1 MKIGNIN
8 SITNATFIE
17 PNGNNTII
25 VHKNDC
31 VITFDMVEKDMNRL
45 LDELRNSK
53 EIEDS
58 EKEIIS
64 EAEKCVHNEDQVGLI
79 EKLKRLGK
87 KRLVLPWALPKALQV
102 VFFMNG
108 LSQTAFNVLSVH
120 AKI

>member
-87 KRLVLPWALPKALQV
+87 KTLGVALGIAESVAGSFLYEWFKS
-102 VFFMNG
+102 NG
-108 LSQTAFNVLSVH
+108 F
-120 AKI
+120 